1 MRLLRGEKERGGWV
15 ESRSEEKGKGRGR
28 GTREGVGGISR
39 GLEFW
44 REFVED
50 GACCDRVSLGE
61 SERREPGK
69 LRASS
74 SPRRAAGSR
83 AAARLASG
91 SRGGGVACAGRGGGG
106 VWSCAARSAPPWL
119 GLRRVRAGGGGG
131 EAGGCGCECGRER
144 GARGRRAR
152 RAPSAPPI
160 AGPPSQPSAALF
172 LGAVAAVSPGR
183 CPQSRALCL
192 YPLPPSTLCPRPF
205 VSPPWALCP
214 TRRAPHPFSSPPL
227 SWPFSRTPLLSPS
240 LFGS

>member
-1 MRLLRGEKERGGWV
+1 M

-91 SRGGGVACAGRGGGG
+91 SRGGGVACAERGGGGGG
-106 VWSCAARSAPPWL
+106 VWPCAARSAPPWL

-131 EAGGCGCECGRER
+131 EAGGCGCECGP
-144 GARGRRAR
+144 GARGPRAPCPPRAFRAAAR
-152 RAPSAPPI
+152 RPCLPAPRSFVPRGRRRRLAGPVPPVPCALSFPAAPRYSLPPALCFAALGALSDPSRPASFLPLLPSA
-160 AGPPSQPSAALF
+160 
-172 LGAVAAVSPGR
+172 V
-183 CPQSRALCL
+183 
-192 YPLPPSTLCPRPF
+192 LPPEPLC
-205 VSPPWALCP
+205 C
-214 TRRAPHPFSSPPL
+214 PPL
-227 SWPFSRTPLLSPS
+227 YSVA
-240 LFGS
+240 